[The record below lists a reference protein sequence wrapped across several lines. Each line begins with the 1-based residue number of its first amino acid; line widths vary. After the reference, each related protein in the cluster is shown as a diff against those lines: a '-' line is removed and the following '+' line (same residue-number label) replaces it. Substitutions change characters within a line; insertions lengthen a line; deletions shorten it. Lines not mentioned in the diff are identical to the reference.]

1 MYYTEYETVILGG
14 FLSEFFINGSVN
26 SQVSDHFRSILDR
39 ISHKIL
45 STSDLSIICETLEL
59 ILQNVQLNHESYR
72 EVLGLVAKTR
82 QMMQR

>member
-26 SQVSDHFRSILDR
+26 SQVSDHFRLILDQ
-39 ISHKIL
+39 ISQRNL
-45 STSDLSIICETLEL
+45 SASDLSSICEALEL

-72 EVLGLVAKTR
+72 EVLGLIAKTR
-82 QMMQR
+82 QMMQY